1 MIREFFAPTWM
12 RITLFPMLLLITPAV
27 FKICSSTCT
36 LQFEW
41 LAGIKLLAVQETGE
55 LTFAAMILWFAISYS
70 LACLITV
77 NFEYFTEI

>member
-12 RITLFPMLLLITPAV
+12 RIILFPALLFITPAV
-27 FKICSSTCT
+27 LKTSTGT
-36 LQFEW
+36 LQLEW

-55 LTFAAMILWFAISYS
+55 LTFAAMMLWFAVSYF

-77 NFEYFTEI
+77 NFEYFTEH